1 MERQEIK
8 RKGEGSI
15 MFFMAT
21 GIVLLNVAIYLM
33 MSAVYK
39 RFRNPVLIPAL
50 TATVIVVGILIYFQ
64 IPYDTYMIGGQWINK
79 LLGPAVVSLAYP
91 LYKQRNVLAQNLP
104 AILGGTVVGL
114 LVGMFSGLLLAAGL
128 GFSKLYVLSILPKS
142 ITTPVAIQISS
153 SLGGDASLTS
163 VFVMIAGFT
172 GAIGG
177 PLIMKLFR
185 IRSEVGIGIG
195 LGTAS
200 HALGTAKALE
210 YGEKSVSMSSVA
222 MTVCAIVGSCIGP
235 LVVWMMYS

>member
-1 MERQEIK
+1 
-8 RKGEGSI
+8 
-15 MFFMAT
+15 MFFIAT

-33 MSAVYK
+33 MSWVYR

-50 TATVIVVGILIYFQ
+50 TATVIVVGMLIYFH

-128 GFSKLYVLSILPKS
+128 GFSKLYILSILPKS

-153 SLGGDASLTS
+153 SLGGDSSLTS

-177 PLIMKLFR
+177 PLIIKLFR

-210 YGEKSVSMSSVA
+210 YGERSVSMSSVA

-235 LVVWMMYS
+235 LMVWMIYP

>member
-1 MERQEIK
+1 
-8 RKGEGSI
+8 
-15 MFFMAT
+15 MFFVAT

-39 RFRNPVLIPAL
+39 RFRIPVLIPAL
-50 TATVIVVGILIYFQ
+50 TATVIIVGILVYFH

-91 LYKQRNVLAQNLP
+91 LYKQRNVLVQNLP

-114 LVGMFSGLLLAAGL
+114 LIGMSSGLLLAAGL

-153 SLGGDASLTS
+153 SLGGDSSLTS

-177 PLIMKLFR
+177 PWIMKLFR

-235 LVVWMMYS
+235 LVVWMIYP

>member
-1 MERQEIK
+1 
-8 RKGEGSI
+8 
-15 MFFMAT
+15 MFFIAT
-21 GIVLLNVAIYLM
+21 GIVLLNVAIYILM
-33 MSAVYK
+33 AMVYK
-39 RFRNPVLIPAL
+39 RFRYPVLIPAL
-50 TATVIVVGILIYFQ
+50 TATVIIVGLIIYFH

-91 LYKQRNVLAQNLP
+91 LYKQRNVLVQNLP

-128 GFSKLYVLSILPKS
+128 GFSKLYILSILPKS

-153 SLGGDASLTS
+153 SLGGDSSLTS

-177 PLIMKLFR
+177 PLIIKLFR
-185 IRSEVGIGIG
+185 IQSEVGIGIG

-210 YGEKSVSMSSVA
+210 YGERSVSMSSVA
-222 MTVCAIVGSCIGP
+222 MTVCAIVGSCVGP
-235 LVVWMMYS
+235 LVVWMLYP

>member
-1 MERQEIK
+1 
-8 RKGEGSI
+8 
-15 MFFMAT
+15 MFFIAT

-33 MSAVYK
+33 MSMVYR
-39 RFRNPVLIPAL
+39 RFHLPVLIPAL
-50 TATVIVVGILIYFQ
+50 TATAAVVALLLYFE
-64 IPYDTYMIGGQWINK
+64 IPYDTYMIGGKWINQ

-91 LYKQRNVLAQNLP
+91 LYKQRHVLAENLL
-104 AILGGTVVGL
+104 AILGGAVAGL
-114 LVGMFSGLLLAAGL
+114 FIGMFSGLLLAAGL

-142 ITTPVAIQISS
+142 ITTPVAIQISN
-153 SLGGDASLTS
+153 SLGGDSSLTS

-177 PLIMKLFR
+177 PYIIKWFR

-235 LVVWMMYS
+235 LVAWVMYP

>member
-1 MERQEIK
+1 
-8 RKGEGSI
+8 
-15 MFFMAT
+15 MFFVAT
-21 GIVLLNVAIYLM
+21 GIVLLNVLIYLM

-39 RFRNPVLIPAL
+39 RFRIPVLIPAL
-50 TATVIVVGILIYFQ
+50 TATVIIVGILIYFH

-91 LYKQRNVLAQNLP
+91 LYKQRNVLVQNLP

-114 LVGMFSGLLLAAGL
+114 LIGMSSGLLLAAGL

-153 SLGGDASLTS
+153 SLGGDSSLTS

-177 PLIMKLFR
+177 PWIMKLFR

-235 LVVWMMYS
+235 LVVWMIYP

>member
-1 MERQEIK
+1 
-8 RKGEGSI
+8 
-15 MFFMAT
+15 MFFIAT
-21 GIVLLNVAIYLM
+21 GIVLLNVAIYILM
-33 MSAVYK
+33 AMVYK
-39 RFRNPVLIPAL
+39 RFRYPVLIPAL
-50 TATVIVVGILIYFQ
+50 TATVIIVGLIIYFH

-91 LYKQRNVLAQNLP
+91 LYKQRNVLVQNLP

-128 GFSKLYVLSILPKS
+128 GFSKLYILSILPKS

-153 SLGGDASLTS
+153 SLGGDSSLTS

-177 PLIMKLFR
+177 PLIIKLFR
-185 IRSEVGIGIG
+185 IQSEVGIGIG

-210 YGEKSVSMSSVA
+210 YGERSVSMSSVA
-222 MTVCAIVGSCIGP
+222 MTVCAIVGSCVGP
-235 LVVWMMYS
+235 LVVWMIYP

>member
-1 MERQEIK
+1 
-8 RKGEGSI
+8 
-15 MFFMAT
+15 MFFLAT
-21 GIVLLNVAIYLM
+21 GIVLINVVIYLL
-33 MSAVYK
+33 MSVIYR
-39 RFRNPVLIPAL
+39 RFHFPILIPAL
-50 TATVIVVGILIYFQ
+50 TATVTIVTLLLTFN
-64 IPYDTYMIGGQWINK
+64 IPYDTYMIGGQWINQ

-91 LYKQRNVLAQNLP
+91 LYKQRHVLLENLS
-104 AILGGTVVGL
+104 AILGGAVVGL
-114 LVGMFSGLLLAAGL
+114 CIGMFSGLLLAAGL
-128 GFSKLYVLSILPKS
+128 GFSKVFVLSLLPKS

-153 SLGGDASLTS
+153 SLGGDSSLTS

-177 PLIMKLFR
+177 PFIIKMFR
-185 IRSEVGIGIG
+185 IQSEIGIGIG

-235 LVVWMMYS
+235 LVAWIMYP